1 MSREARVKK
10 LISVALMVGLIA
22 ASMVMPAEAGKK
34 KKKGKKKAAKIE
46 RVVELTYSSPG
57 IGVTAAGRGGGY
69 PVNFPESTE
78 IPTLAQ
84 EKYIK
89 IEVEDSSGQAVAGFI
104 SQGDLDGNGVND
116 DGYGTFCGAHPEPIE
131 LASPG
136 APIVGVYAYNG
147 TCEDGTTPS
156 VMTSGTVKITLSNMP

>member
-1 MSREARVKK
+1 MRKTLS
-10 LISVALMVGLIA
+10 IALMLALLAGA
-22 ASMVMPAEAGKK
+22 MAMPAEAAKK
-34 KKKGKKKAAKIE
+34 KKKKKKVAVKVE
-46 RVVELTYSSPG
+46 RVVELEYSSPG

-78 IPTLAQ
+78 IPTTPD
-84 EKYIK
+84 EKFLK

-131 LASPG
+131 LAAPG
-136 APIVGVYAYNG
+136 TPILGVYAYNG